1 MPVLPALFPATAKRG
16 LWNIYQLYAEHF
28 PAKWVRF
35 AVRKCSRLII
45 CAYSDRKT
53 GLTFAEY
60 ALVGRK
66 RGTIL
71 EAENHPAVSRN
82 EATVTSALPKAS
94 TILASLGQA
103 AFVWDIATDAM
114 AWSDHAG
121 SVFADIPLP
130 RLASGAEFSRLIEPV
145 RSIRSDALGHSPPV
159 RGGDGAPY
167 RIEYGVRASTS
178 APVLW
183 IEESGCW
190 FAGADG
196 RPARAQGIVRINNER
211 HARDQQLMKLS
222 RHDPLTGELNRTH
235 LVASLAEAIE
245 EAARFRT
252 SCAFMLI
259 GIDHLARINDA
270 FGFDVADAVISE
282 VAGRI
287 RARLR
292 GGDVLG
298 RFSGNKFGLIL
309 KNCTV
314 DDMNIAAE
322 RFLAGIRDDVVPTKS
337 GPVAVTASIGAVSV
351 PRYARNADE
360 AINRA
365 HETLD
370 MAKRRRAGSFSLW
383 RPNVERDAQRRVNI
397 RVTDEIVTALNE
409 RRIVMAFEPVVEARS
424 RDAAFYECL
433 IRMEQDDGQVLLA
446 PDIVPVAEKLGLIRL
461 VDHRVLELVV
471 AELAASPDVQLS
483 LNISP
488 DTTMDPDWWASI
500 ESLMRAHPGVAERL
514 IVEITETV
522 AIQDIDDVRGFVT
535 RLKNFG
541 SRIAIDDFGAGYT
554 SFRNLRKLGVD
565 IVKIDG
571 AFVQNI
577 ARSADDRAFVQT
589 LIDLARRLQIK
600 TVAEWVQDDE
610 SAVMLREWG
619 CDYIQ
624 GRLIGLAS
632 SERPWQTPTG
642 AVLPAAG

>member
-1 MPVLPALFPATAKRG
+1 
-16 LWNIYQLYAEHF
+16 
-28 PAKWVRF
+28 
-35 AVRKCSRLII
+35 
-45 CAYSDRKT
+45 
-53 GLTFAEY
+53 
-60 ALVGRK
+60 
-66 RGTIL
+66 
-71 EAENHPAVSRN
+71 
-82 EATVTSALPKAS
+82 VTSALPKAS

-103 AFVWDIATDAM
+103 AFVWDLATDAM
-114 AWSDHAG
+114 IWSDHA
-121 SVFADIPLP
+121 SAVFSDIPP
-130 RLASGAEFSRLIEPV
+130 ASLATGAEFSKLIEPT
-145 RSIRSDALGHSPPV
+145 RSARSDALGHLTPAQ
-159 RGGDGAPY
+159 RGEGAPY
-167 RIEYGVRASTS
+167 RIEYGVRTSTS
-178 APVLW
+178 EPVLW
-183 IEESGCW
+183 IEETGCW
-190 FAGADG
+190 FAGPDG
-196 RPARAQGIVRINNER
+196 RPARAHGIVRINNER
-211 HARDQQLMKLS
+211 HARDEQLLKLS

-282 VAGRI
+282 LAKRI
-287 RARLR
+287 RTRLR

-314 DDMNIAAE
+314 DDMNVAAE
-322 RFLAGIRDDVVPTKS
+322 RFLAGVRDEVVPTQS
-337 GPVAVTASIGAVSV
+337 GPVSVTASIGAVSV
-351 PRYARNADE
+351 PRYARSASE

-370 MAKRRRAGSFSLW
+370 AAKRRRSGSFLVW

-409 RRIVMAFEPVVEARS
+409 RRIVMAFEPVVEAQS
-424 RDAAFYECL
+424 RGTAFYECL
-433 IRMEQDDGQVLLA
+433 IRMEQDDGRVLLA

-471 AELAASPDVQLS
+471 AELAGSPNVQLS

-522 AIQDIDDVRGFVT
+522 AIHDIDDLRGFVT
-535 RLKNFG
+535 RLKNYG

-600 TVAEWVQDDE
+600 TVAEWVQDE
-610 SAVMLREWG
+610 EAAIMLRDWG
-619 CDYIQ
+619 CDFIQ

-632 SERPWQTPTG
+632 SDRPWERH
-642 AVLPAAG
+642 AEKILPAAG

>member
-1 MPVLPALFPATAKRG
+1 MTSVLPQT
-16 LWNIYQLYAEHF
+16 
-28 PAKWVRF
+28 
-35 AVRKCSRLII
+35 
-45 CAYSDRKT
+45 
-53 GLTFAEY
+53 
-60 ALVGRK
+60 
-66 RGTIL
+66 
-71 EAENHPAVSRN
+71 
-82 EATVTSALPKAS
+82 S
-94 TILASLGQA
+94 TILASLGQV
-103 AFVWDIATDAM
+103 AFVWDIATDAI
-114 AWSDHAG
+114 AWSDHAAT
-121 SVFADIPLP
+121 VFPDIPADA
-130 RLASGAEFSRLIEPV
+130 LASGAEFSKLIEPV
-145 RSIRSDALGHSPPV
+145 RSIRAEALSHSSAGRGSDGV
-159 RGGDGAPY
+159 PY
-167 RIEYGVRASTS
+167 RIEYGVRTSTS
-178 APVLW
+178 APVIW

-190 FAGADG
+190 FAGPDG
-196 RPARAQGIVRINNER
+196 KPVRAQGIVRVNNER
-211 HARDQQLMKLS
+211 HARDQQLLKLS

-245 EAARFRT
+245 ETNRFRS

-282 VAGRI
+282 VAKRI

-314 DDMNIAAE
+314 DDMNVAAE
-322 RFLAGIRDDVVPTKS
+322 RFLAGIRNDVVPTKS
-337 GPVAVTASIGAVSV
+337 GPVSVTASIGAVSI
-351 PRYARNADE
+351 PRYARSADE

-370 MAKRRRAGSFSLW
+370 SVKSRRAGSFSLW

-409 RRIVMAFEPVVEARS
+409 RRIVMAFEPVVDACS
-424 RDAAFYECL
+424 REPSFYECL
-433 IRMEQDDGQVLLA
+433 VRMEQDDGQVLLA

-471 AELAASPDVQLS
+471 AELAETPNVQLS

-488 DTTMDPDWWASI
+488 DTTMDPDWSASI

-522 AIQDIDDVRGFVT
+522 AIQDLDDVRGFIT

-589 LIDLARRLQIK
+589 LIDLARRLEIK

-610 SAVMLREWG
+610 SAALLRDWG

-632 SERPWQTPTG
+632 SQRPWAAAAE
-642 AVLPAAG
+642 AVLPAAS

>member
-1 MPVLPALFPATAKRG
+1 M
-16 LWNIYQLYAEHF
+16 Q
-28 PAKWVRF
+28 
-35 AVRKCSRLII
+35 AVPL
-45 CAYSDRKT
+45 AQD
-53 GLTFAEY
+53 
-60 ALVGRK
+60 
-66 RGTIL
+66 
-71 EAENHPAVSRN
+71 
-82 EATVTSALPKAS
+82 
-94 TILASLGQA
+94 ILASLGQA
-103 AFVWDIATDAM
+103 AFVWDIAGDTI
-114 AWSDHAG
+114 AWSDNAAA
-121 SVFADIPLP
+121 VFADIPLEA
-130 RLASGAEFSRLIEPV
+130 LASGSEFAKLIEPS
-145 RSIRSDALGHSPPV
+145 RSIRTEALSHAPPARSGEGV
-159 RGGDGAPY
+159 QY

-178 APVLW
+178 VPVIW
-183 IEESGCW
+183 IEETGCW
-190 FAGADG
+190 FAGPDG
-196 RPARAQGIVRINNER
+196 RPAHAQGIVRINNER
-211 HARDQQLMKLS
+211 HARDEALLKLS

-245 EAARFRT
+245 EATRFR
-252 SCAFMLI
+252 SACAFMLI
-259 GIDHLARINDA
+259 GIDHLARVNDA
-270 FGFDVADAVISE
+270 FGFDVADAVIAE
-282 VAGRI
+282 VAQRV

-314 DDMNIAAE
+314 DDTNVAAE
-322 RFLAGIRDDVVPTKS
+322 RFLAGIRDEVVPTKS
-337 GPVAVTASIGAVSV
+337 GPVSVTCSIGAVSL

-365 HETLD
+365 QETLD
-370 MAKRRRAGSFSLW
+370 SAKRRRAGSFGLW

-397 RVTDEIVTALNE
+397 RVTDEIVTALND
-409 RRIVMAFEPVVEARS
+409 RRIVAAFEPVVEARS
-424 RDAAFYECL
+424 RTPAFYECL
-433 IRMEQDDGQVLLA
+433 VRMEHGDGQVLLA
-446 PDIVPVAEKLGLIRL
+446 PDIVPVAERLGLIRM

-471 AELAASPDVQLS
+471 DELVASPKVHLS

-488 DTTMDPDWWASI
+488 ETTMDPDWSASI
-500 ESLMRAHPGVAERL
+500 ESLMRTHPGAAERL

-522 AIQDIDDVRGFVT
+522 AIQDIDDIRGFVT

-589 LIDLARRLQIK
+589 LIDLARRLGIK
-600 TVAEWVQDDE
+600 TVAEWVQDE
-610 SAVMLREWG
+610 EAAVMLREWG

-632 SERPWQTPTG
+632 PQRPWAVPAG
-642 AVLPAAG
+642 AALPAAG

>member
-1 MPVLPALFPATAKRG
+1 M
-16 LWNIYQLYAEHF
+16 
-28 PAKWVRF
+28 
-35 AVRKCSRLII
+35 
-45 CAYSDRKT
+45 
-53 GLTFAEY
+53 
-60 ALVGRK
+60 
-66 RGTIL
+66 
-71 EAENHPAVSRN
+71 SRN
-82 EATVTSALPKAS
+82 EATLTSAPPPAS
-94 TILASLGQA
+94 PILASLGQA
-103 AFVWDIATDAM
+103 VFVWDIATDAI
-114 AWSDHAG
+114 AWSDHASSAFPG
-121 SVFADIPLP
+121 IPAAS
-130 RLASGAEFSRLIEPV
+130 LASGAEFAKLIEPE
-145 RSIRSDALGHSPPV
+145 RSIRMDALGHAPPAH
-159 RGGDGAPY
+159 GGDGAPY
-167 RIEYGVRASTS
+167 RIEYGVRANVS

-183 IEESGCW
+183 IEETGCW

-211 HARDQQLMKLS
+211 HARDEQLVRLS

-245 EAARFRT
+245 EAARFR
-252 SCAFMLI
+252 SSFAFMLI

-282 VAGRI
+282 VATRI
-287 RARLR
+287 RTRLR

-314 DDMNIAAE
+314 DDMNVAAE

-337 GPVAVTASIGAVSV
+337 GPVSVTASIGAVSV
-351 PRYARNADE
+351 PRYARSADE

-365 HETLD
+365 QETLD

-397 RVTDEIVTALNE
+397 RVTDQIVTALNE
-409 RRIVMAFEPVVEARS
+409 RRIVIAFEPVVEARS
-424 RDAAFYECL
+424 RGAAFYECL

-461 VDHRVLELVV
+461 VDHRVLEFVV
-471 AELAASPDVQLS
+471 AELAGAPNVQLS

-488 DTTMDPDWWASI
+488 DTTMDPNWWASI

-522 AIQDIDDVRGFVT
+522 AIKNIDDVRGFVT

-600 TVAEWVQDDE
+600 TVAEWVQDEE
-610 SAVMLREWG
+610 SAVMLRDWG

-632 SERPWQTPTG
+632 SERPWGKPVGT
-642 AVLPAAG
+642 ALPAAS

>member
-1 MPVLPALFPATAKRG
+1 
-16 LWNIYQLYAEHF
+16 
-28 PAKWVRF
+28 
-35 AVRKCSRLII
+35 
-45 CAYSDRKT
+45 
-53 GLTFAEY
+53 
-60 ALVGRK
+60 
-66 RGTIL
+66 
-71 EAENHPAVSRN
+71 
-82 EATVTSALPKAS
+82 VTSAPQAS
-94 TILASLGQA
+94 TILALLGQA
-103 AFVWDIATDAM
+103 AFVWDIATDAI
-114 AWSDHAG
+114 AWSDRAA
-121 SVFADIPLP
+121 SVFGDIPP
-130 RLASGAEFSRLIEPV
+130 EAFASGAELAKLIEPV
-145 RSIRSDALGHSPPV
+145 RSIRTDALSPSPLA
-159 RGGDGAPY
+159 RSGDGAPY

-183 IEESGCW
+183 IEESGTW
-190 FAGADG
+190 FAGSDG
-196 RPARAQGIVRINNER
+196 KPARAQGIVRLNNER
-211 HARDQQLMKLS
+211 HAREEQLLKLS

-235 LVASLAEAIE
+235 LIAALAETIE
-245 EAARFRT
+245 EVTRFRST
-252 SCAFMLI
+252 CAFMLI

-270 FGFDVADAVISE
+270 FGFDVADAVIAE
-282 VAGRI
+282 VAQRI
-287 RARLR
+287 RTRLR
-292 GGDVLG
+292 AGDVLG

-314 DDMNIAAE
+314 DDMNVAAE

-337 GPVAVTASIGAVSV
+337 GPVSVTASIGAVGI
-351 PRYARNADE
+351 PRHARNTDE

-370 MAKRRRAGSFSLW
+370 TAKRRRAGSFLLW

-424 RDAAFYECL
+424 RDTAFYECL
-433 IRMEQDDGQVLLA
+433 VRMEQGDGQMLLA
-446 PDIVPVAEKLGLIRL
+446 PDIVPVAERLGLIRL

-471 AELAASPDVQLS
+471 AELAASPNVQLS

-488 DTTMDPDWWASI
+488 DTTMDPDWWRTI
-500 ESLMRAHPGVAERL
+500 EALMRASPGVGERL
-514 IVEITETV
+514 VVEITETV
-522 AIQDIDDVRGFVT
+522 AIQDLDDIRGFVT

-571 AFVQNI
+571 AFVQNM

-589 LIDLARRLQIK
+589 LIDLARRLEIK
-600 TVAEWVQDDE
+600 TVAEWVQDEE
-610 SAVMLREWG
+610 SAAMLRDWG

-632 SERPWQTPTG
+632 SARPWSAG
-642 AVLPAAG
+642 SELVLPAAC

>member
-1 MPVLPALFPATAKRG
+1 VA
-16 LWNIYQLYAEHF
+16 
-28 PAKWVRF
+28 
-35 AVRKCSRLII
+35 
-45 CAYSDRKT
+45 
-53 GLTFAEY
+53 
-60 ALVGRK
+60 
-66 RGTIL
+66 
-71 EAENHPAVSRN
+71 
-82 EATVTSALPKAS
+82 SALPKAS

-103 AFVWDIATDAM
+103 AFVWDVATDAIT
-114 AWSDHAG
+114 WSDHA
-121 SVFADIPLP
+121 SAVFSDIPAASLE
-130 RLASGAEFSRLIEPV
+130 SGAEFSKLIEPV
-145 RSIRSDALGHSPPV
+145 RSIRTDALTHSPPA
-159 RGGDGAPY
+159 RSGEGAPY
-167 RIEYGVRASTS
+167 RIEYGVRTSTS
-178 APVLW
+178 GPVLW
-183 IEESGCW
+183 IEETGCW
-190 FAGADG
+190 FAGPDG
-196 RPARAQGIVRINNER
+196 KPARAQGIVRINNER
-211 HARDQQLMKLS
+211 RARDEQLLKLS
-222 RHDPLTGELNRTH
+222 RNDPLTGELNRTY

-245 EAARFRT
+245 QASRFRT

-282 VAGRI
+282 VARRI
-287 RARLR
+287 RSRLR

-298 RFSGNKFGLIL
+298 RFSGNKFGLVL

-322 RFLAGIRDDVVPTKS
+322 RFLAGIRDEVVPTKS
-337 GPVAVTASIGAVSV
+337 GPVSVTASIGAVTV
-351 PRYARNADE
+351 PRHARSADE

-365 HETLD
+365 QETLD
-370 MAKRRRAGSFSLW
+370 GAKRRRAGSFSLW

-424 RDAAFYECL
+424 RNASFYECL
-433 IRMEQDDGQVLLA
+433 VRMEQDDGQVLLA

-471 AELAASPDVQLS
+471 AELAASPNVQLS

-488 DTTMDPDWWASI
+488 DTTMDPNWWASI

-522 AIQDIDDVRGFVT
+522 AIQDIDDLRGFVT
-535 RLKNFG
+535 QLKNFG

-589 LIDLARRLQIK
+589 LIDLARRLEIK

-610 SAVMLREWG
+610 SANMLRDWG

-632 SERPWQTPTG
+632 SRRPWSVPADT
-642 AVLPAAG
+642 ALPAVS

>member
-1 MPVLPALFPATAKRG
+1 
-16 LWNIYQLYAEHF
+16 
-28 PAKWVRF
+28 
-35 AVRKCSRLII
+35 
-45 CAYSDRKT
+45 
-53 GLTFAEY
+53 
-60 ALVGRK
+60 
-66 RGTIL
+66 
-71 EAENHPAVSRN
+71 
-82 EATVTSALPKAS
+82 VTSAPPKAS
-94 TILASLGQA
+94 SILASLGQA
-103 AFVWDIATDAM
+103 AFVWDIASDALTWTDAG
-114 AWSDHAG
+114 A
-121 SVFADIPLP
+121 VFAEIAPAL
-130 RLASGAEFSRLIEPV
+130 LATGAGLSKLIEPLA
-145 RSIRSDALGHSPPV
+145 SIRSDALAHSPAAHP
-159 RGGDGAPY
+159 RGGSPY
-167 RIEYGVRASTS
+167 RIEYGVRSS
-178 APVLW
+178 ISEPVLW
-183 IEESGCW
+183 IEETGCW
-190 FAGADG
+190 FAGRDG
-196 RPARAQGIVRINNER
+196 RPARAQGIMRVNNER
-211 HARDQQLMKLS
+211 HAHDEQLLKLS

-245 EAARFRT
+245 EAARFRS

-282 VAGRI
+282 VAQRI

-292 GGDVLG
+292 AGDVLG
-298 RFSGNKFGLIL
+298 RFSGNKFGLVL
-309 KNCTV
+309 KSCTV
-314 DDMNIAAE
+314 EDMNVAAE
-322 RFLAGIRDDVVPTKS
+322 RFLLAIRDEVVPTKS
-337 GPVAVTASIGAVSV
+337 GPVSVTASIGAVSV
-351 PRYARNADE
+351 PRYARSSDE

-365 HETLD
+365 QETLD
-370 MAKRRRAGSFSLW
+370 GAKRRRAGSFSRW
-383 RPNVERDAQRRVNI
+383 RPNVEREAQRLVNI

-409 RRIVMAFEPVVEARS
+409 RRIAMAFEPVVQANS
-424 RDAAFYECL
+424 RGVAFYECL
-433 IRMEQDDGQVLLA
+433 IRMVQDDGQVVLA

-471 AELAASPDVQLS
+471 AELAASPNVQLS

-488 DTTMDPDWWASI
+488 ATTMDPDWWASI

-522 AIQDIDDVRGFVT
+522 AIQDLDDLRGFVT

-589 LIDLARRLQIK
+589 LIDLARRLHIK
-600 TVAEWVQDDE
+600 TVAEWVQDE
-610 SAVMLREWG
+610 HAATMLRDWG

-632 SERPWQTPTG
+632 SEKPWNRPVDT
-642 AVLPAAG
+642 AAAG

>member
-1 MPVLPALFPATAKRG
+1 MT
-16 LWNIYQLYAEHF
+16 
-28 PAKWVRF
+28 
-35 AVRKCSRLII
+35 
-45 CAYSDRKT
+45 
-53 GLTFAEY
+53 
-60 ALVGRK
+60 
-66 RGTIL
+66 
-71 EAENHPAVSRN
+71 
-82 EATVTSALPKAS
+82 
-94 TILASLGQA
+94 
-103 AFVWDIATDAM
+103 
-114 AWSDHAG
+114 WSDNAA
-121 SVFADIPLP
+121 SVFPDIPAAA
-130 RLASGAEFSRLIEPV
+130 RASGAEFSKLIEPV
-145 RSIRSDALGHSPPV
+145 RSVRAEALGHSTPT
-159 RGGDGAPY
+159 RAGDGAPY
-167 RIEYGVRASTS
+167 RIEYGVRAGMS

-190 FAGADG
+190 FAGANG
-196 RPARAQGIVRINNER
+196 KPARVEGVVRVNNEP
-211 HARDQQLMKLS
+211 HAHEEQLVRLS

-245 EAARFRT
+245 EAARFR
-252 SCAFMLI
+252 SSFAFMLI

-270 FGFDVADAVISE
+270 FGFDVADAVIAE
-282 VAGRI
+282 VAARI
-287 RARLR
+287 RSRLR
-292 GGDVLG
+292 AGDILG

-309 KNCTV
+309 RNCTV

-322 RFLAGIRDDVVPTKS
+322 RFLAGIRDDIVPTRS
-337 GPVAVTASIGAVSV
+337 GPVSVTASIGAVTM
-351 PRYARNADE
+351 PRYARSADE

-365 HETLD
+365 QETLD
-370 MAKRRRAGSFSLW
+370 TAKRRRAGSFLLW
-383 RPNVERDAQRRVNI
+383 RPNAERDAQRLVNI

-424 RDAAFYECL
+424 RDVAFYECL
-433 IRMEQDDGQVLLA
+433 VRMEQDDGQMLLA

-471 AELAASPDVQLS
+471 AELASSPKVKLS

-500 ESLMRAHPGVAERL
+500 ESLMRAYPGAAERL

-522 AIQDIDDVRGFVT
+522 AIQDLDDVRGFVT

-589 LIDLARRLQIK
+589 LIDLARRLEIK

-610 SAVMLREWG
+610 AASMLRDWG

-632 SERPWQTPTG
+632 SQRPWAKQGET
-642 AVLPAAG
+642 VLPAAG